1 MEDWISQRAFAR
13 RRGVSHTAVQKAIRD
28 RRIPE
33 ASIRRKGDRIEAIE
47 YQSAT
52 AAWDANTDPAAVA
65 KNTLGSNEP
74 TSPAPDESIRSV
86 TSADAGADAASPAAA
101 DSSELEPELPSGL
114 KDPHGYQA
122 ERTKREKFAAL
133 TAELDYLKAIG
144 RVVDLEEINEA
155 QRSLFRNVRDKFLNL
170 ADRLTPVVTTER
182 DPARVHAA
190 IKAEIEQVLNEL
202 SHDASAE
209 AAEGTAER
217 LAA

>member
-28 RRIPE
+28 GRIPTE
-33 ASIRRKGDRIEAIE
+33 AVKREGDRIVAIE
-47 YQSAT
+47 FNSAS

-65 KNTLGSNEP
+65 KNTLG
-74 TSPAPDESIRSV
+74 
-86 TSADAGADAASPAAA
+86 
-101 DSSELEPELPSGL
+101 LEPADLPDLGVALSPGDEAQPVG
-114 KDPHGYQA
+114 KDPHGYQL
-122 ERTKREKFAAL
+122 ERAKREKYAAAI
-133 TAELDYLKAIG
+133 AELDYLKAIG
-144 RVVDLEEINEA
+144 RVIDVDDVNEA

-190 IKAEIEQVLNEL
+190 IKGEIEQVLNEL
-202 SHDASAE
+202 SNDARAE

>member
-28 RRIPE
+28 GRIPSE
-33 ASIRRKGDRIEAIE
+33 AVKREGDRIVAVEFKMA
-47 YQSAT
+47 S

-65 KNTLGSNEP
+65 KNTIGLGLEAVEP
-74 TSPAPDESIRSV
+74 SKPGDGVAGPD
-86 TSADAGADAASPAAA
+86 D
-101 DSSELEPELPSGL
+101 ELPL
-114 KDPHGYQA
+114 AVKDPHGYQL
-122 ERTKREKFAAL
+122 ERAKREKFAAA
-133 TAELDYLKAIG
+133 TAELEYLKAIG
-144 RVVDLEEINEA
+144 RVVEVDAVNEA

-190 IKAEIEQVLNEL
+190 IKADIEQVLNEL
-202 SHDASAE
+202 SDDARE

-217 LAA
+217 MAA